1 MIGFRQ
7 MVRDLLSQR
16 LRTFLTLFGIV
27 WGTVAVS
34 LLLAF
39 GEGFHRQVRVT
50 SAGLGENICIAWPSL
65 TSIPFEGLGKGRRIR
80 LSEDDMLLVGE
91 KAEHLDGISGEY
103 TASLKSTWGTKTL
116 AVDVS
121 GVSPV
126 FGDLRNIIP
135 AAGGRFVND
144 LDEALQRRVVFL
156 GDALAV
162 NFFGAGVD
170 PVGKTLLMRGS
181 PFVVIGVMKTKTQD
195 SSYSGRD
202 KDKAFVPGSALRA
215 LTGDKFV
222 DNFIFKAKSSLDT
235 EKAKAEVLEILAR
248 KHRFDPKD
256 KEALGIWDT
265 TEMFQFLDTFMIGFR
280 LFLGIVGCFTLIV
293 GGIGVSNIMNVVVEE
308 RTREIGI
315 KMALG
320 ARTQWVLG
328 QFMFETLT
336 VTAFGGA
343 IGLGISAAICR
354 LVPVFGLSEFIGT
367 PAISPFVG
375 TLTAGLLGVIGFLA
389 GWFPAR
395 EAAGLDPVVAMKL

>member
-1 MIGFRQ
+1 VIGFRQ

-27 WGTVAVS
+27 WGTVSVS

-39 GEGFHRQVRVT
+39 GEGFHHQVRVT

-80 LSEDDMLLVGE
+80 LTEDDMRLVND

-103 TASLKSTWGTKTL
+103 TASLKSTYGTKTL

-121 GVSPV
+121 GVNPV
-126 FGDLRNIIP
+126 FGELRNIIP
-135 AAGGRFVND
+135 AAGGRFVNA
-144 LDEALQRRVVFL
+144 LDEELQRRVVFL

-162 NFFGAGVD
+162 NFFGAGTD
-170 PVGKTLLMRGS
+170 PIGKTLLMRGS

-202 KDKAFVPGSALRA
+202 KDKAFVPGSTLRA

-222 DNFIFKAKSSLDT
+222 DNFIFKARTSAQT
-235 EKAKAEVLEILAR
+235 GAAKAEVLEILAR
-248 KHRFDPKD
+248 RHRFDPKD

-265 TEMFQFLDTFMIGFR
+265 TEMFQFLDTFMLGFR
-280 LFLGIVGCFTLIV
+280 LFLGIVGAFTLIV

-328 QFMFETLT
+328 QFMFETLA
-336 VTAFGGA
+336 VTAFGGL
-343 IGLGISAAICR
+343 IGLLIAAGLCR
-354 LVPVFGLSEFIGT
+354 LVPVFGLAEFIGT
-367 PAISPFVG
+367 PSISPFVG
-375 TLTAGLLGVIGFLA
+375 TLTASLLGVIGFLA